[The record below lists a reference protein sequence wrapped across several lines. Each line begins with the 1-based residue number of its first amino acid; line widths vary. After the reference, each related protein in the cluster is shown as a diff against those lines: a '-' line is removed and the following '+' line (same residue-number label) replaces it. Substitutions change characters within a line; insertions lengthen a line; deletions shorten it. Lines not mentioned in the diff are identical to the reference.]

1 MSRRKKTDP
10 IDALIERAIETGIAP
25 EDAVPPNGANGDIAA
40 AQSESDASAGGIR
53 VDTVDP
59 DAAIDALDVA
69 RDSTDAPET
78 EGVSDVAEA
87 TDTKPRRRRGR
98 PAGASAVAAD
108 RPKTKAAALD
118 ALARVQSER
127 DVLRAQLD
135 AATAAGNEDAVN
147 RLAGALSASF
157 QMAAAF
163 RALRKGPHWQLPDD
177 EAARLGAAWAP
188 CLAPYM
194 STLGR
199 ALPWM
204 LALGATYGTLKPR
217 LDRDAEIVASRQ
229 EIAELQ

>member
-25 EDAVPPNGANGDIAA
+25 EDAAPPNGANGDIVA

-78 EGVSDVAEA
+78 EDVSDVAEA

-127 DVLRAQLD
+127 EVLRAQLD

-163 RALRKGPHWQLPDD
+163 QASRKGPHWQLPDD
-177 EAARLGAAWAP
+177 EAARLGAVWAP

-217 LDRDAEIVASRQ
+217 LDRDAEIVASRH